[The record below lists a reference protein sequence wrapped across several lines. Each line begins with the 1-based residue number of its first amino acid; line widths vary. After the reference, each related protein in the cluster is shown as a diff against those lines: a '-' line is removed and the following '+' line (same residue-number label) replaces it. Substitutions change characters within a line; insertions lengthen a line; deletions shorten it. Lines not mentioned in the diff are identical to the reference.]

1 MQSLTAC
8 DILLLSKGRRY
19 IIVVLHIAQPHTLTG
34 YGYQLYHH
42 SYTTHA
48 EHGQQQIHH
57 KPWVATNKIRKEGYN
72 MARTSITIPGDLR
85 QHYTQYRDVIYSP
98 DMDSLINIGYLLAS
112 LDREYRTSC
121 QTKTVKV
128 AAPTKPNHTSR
139 DIAYGLRAHKYIID
153 HLGETATPDD
163 IQASVHQ
170 WHTVHTTAKAS
181 ATTMLASQQLRQYA
195 KAQTKATVKS
205 KEAKPADAQTLST
218 KGTKSRARGNDTSRR
233 IPKVS
238 YLHYLAYR
246 WLVEACKVRGD
257 GIGIDRRTNTLR
269 TMHAIALER
278 MDEINQLREEA
289 LSEYAFD
296 EANDAHREILKQDWA
311 VRVRKTLDLSDADMA
326 DAMMAL
332 VLTHPEIK
340 TYTPAPPKRRG
351 TRRATK

>member
-1 MQSLTAC
+1 
-8 DILLLSKGRRY
+8 
-19 IIVVLHIAQPHTLTG
+19 
-34 YGYQLYHH
+34 
-42 SYTTHA
+42 
-48 EHGQQQIHH
+48 
-57 KPWVATNKIRKEGYN
+57 

-85 QHYTQYRDVIYSP
+85 PHYTQYRDVIYSP

-112 LDREYRTSC
+112 LDQNFRTDC
-121 QTKTVKV
+121 QIKVVKV
-128 AAPTKPNHTSR
+128 AAPTKPSYTSR

-153 HLGETATPDD
+153 HLGAEATADN
-163 IQASVHQ
+163 IQESVHQ
-170 WHTVHTTAKAS
+170 WHTVHTTAKAR
-181 ATTMLASQQLRQYA
+181 ATTMLASQQLKQYA
-195 KAQTKATVKS
+195 HEQKSKEVKAKVKA
-205 KEAKPADAQTLST
+205 KEAKPADAQSLST

-269 TMHAIALER
+269 TMHGIALER
-278 MDEINQLREEA
+278 AEEIKTLREEA
-289 LSEYAFD
+289 ITDYAFD
-296 EANDAHREILKQDWA
+296 ETDDKHHEILAQDWA

-326 DAMMAL
+326 NAMMAL

-351 TRRATK
+351 TRRTKETK